1 MTIINNTP
9 KVLRSLWIISIERS
23 ESALAMLNKW
33 ALCFVHNNITLSYIY
48 FHRLSHSVGLFTYIQ
63 ILKCVTKN
71 SYKHNLCG
79 ANNTTVWHHLFFKN
93 KF

>member
-48 FHRLSHSVGLFTYIQ
+48 FHLLSHSVGLFTYIQ
-63 ILKCVTKN
+63 ILNVCHK
-71 SYKHNLCG
+71 
-79 ANNTTVWHHLFFKN
+79 
-93 KF
+93 KFI